1 MSKHSMLAAVIGLA
15 ALTSPVVAD
24 AHCLRF
30 DKVRAEMSGAVD
42 GTASFARRV
51 ADRTTKFGDRLFGW
65 IRCDKH
71 V

>member
-1 MSKHSMLAAVIGLA
+1 MLAAVIGLA
-15 ALTSPVVAD
+15 ALTTPVVAD

-30 DKVRAEMSGAVD
+30 DKVRSEVTGAVD
-42 GTASFARRV
+42 GTASFVRRV
-51 ADRTTKFGDRLFGW
+51 ADRTVKLGDRMFGW